1 MLLSILGWVLP
12 FAVIIGIFVYISR
25 KAQGQMGSIMSI
37 GRSKAKLYSTERP
50 STTFD
55 DVAGYDGVKL
65 EISEVVDFL
74 KTPARFKDIGA
85 RIPKGILLVGPPG
98 TGKTLLARA
107 VAGEAGVP
115 FMSVSG
121 SDFMEMFVGVGAS
134 RVRDLFATARKQAP
148 AIVFI
153 DEIDSIGRKRGA
165 GLGGGHDEREQ
176 TLNQMLSEMD
186 GFDPTEGI
194 VVMAATNRP
203 DILDAAILR
212 PGRFDRQIVVPLP
225 DLEERL
231 PILRVHCKDK
241 RIDPTVDLGKVARGT
256 PGMSGADL
264 ANLVNEAALHA
275 VRRGSEIIQNVD
287 FEASRDRVLMGQR
300 RESLVLSGPEKER
313 VAFHEAGHAVVAYVL
328 AEADPVHKVTIL
340 PTGLALGVT
349 MQLPMEERHIHP
361 RQHIEDTLAVRMGGR
376 AAELLVYGDL
386 STGAANDLVGNT
398 ELARKMVR
406 EWGMSDRVGPMAWGS
421 QGQVFLGEDL
431 MHTRDYSEHTSQ
443 IIDDEVELILR
454 AQEQRALEALSRHRG
469 GLDAVAR
476 GLLDE
481 ETIDGETV
489 GNLVDQAYG
498 RPVHGRGSRRFPRS
512 SSPSSTA
519 RPVPRTSTARRPRT
533 RRPAA
538 TGQPRP
544 AGRVTPTN
552 VRRFPAVRTPRWTP
566 RWATQPSTAASRTP
580 RPRHH
585 RPRCLSP
592 SPPEARTVRRKLLA
606 GSVRRSPRRG
616 RRLRHR
622 RRLVTGRSRPPGRLL
637 PHRRRH
643 ADGGRAHPPPESE
656 ENGKPLKETMPGAP
670 VGPLSASTDTGSDA
684 VTVNTRRPPTA
695 AGPSTINLPGETVNL
710 ATVAPESVSIA
721 TCAGDDPGSATATL
735 RVVAPAMPGAPGTPG
750 PGSSHWSEIVVLP
763 EVEPQTG
770 DRAPDAP
777 VTDLPATIGPVAS
790 MLTE

>member
-1 MLLSILGWVLP
+1 MVIYAVIAIAVLSVLIVPNLLHKTNTNPLTYNTFLTDIQGKQIHTATIDQTTGVITGTLADGRSYTVNGPNPVTDSELNALKPLGSNYKLVTPTSNPLVGILGWVLP
-12 FAVIIGIFVYISR
+12 FVLIGAVFFYVSR

-74 KTPARFKDIGA
+74 KTPARFKEIGA

-225 DLEERL
+225 DLDERL
-231 PILRVHCKDK
+231 PILQVHCKDK
-241 RIDPTVDLGKVARGT
+241 RVDPSVDLGTVARGT

-275 VRRGSEIIQNVD
+275 VRRGSKVIQNVD

-300 RESLVLSGPEKER
+300 RESLVLSGAEKER
-313 VAFHEAGHAVVAYVL
+313 VAFHEGGHAVLAYVL
-328 AEADPVHKVTIL
+328 PEADPVHKVTIL
-340 PTGLALGVT
+340 PTGMALGVT

-361 RQHIEDTLAVRMGGR
+361 RQHIEDSLAVRMGGR

-386 STGAANDLVGNT
+386 STGASNDLVGNT

-406 EWGMSDRVGPMAWGS
+406 EWGMSDKIGPMAWGS

-443 IIDDEVELILR
+443 IIDDEVEIILR
-454 AQEQRALEALSRHRG
+454 AQEERALEVLARHRG

-476 GLLDE
+476 ALLDE

-489 GNLVDQAYG
+489 GQLVDTAYG
-498 RPVHGRGSRRFPRS
+498 RPVHEHGVK
-512 SSPSSTA
+512 T
-519 RPVPRTSTARRPRT
+519 VPPIF
-533 RRPAA
+533 
-538 TGQPRP
+538 
-544 AGRVTPTN
+544 V
-552 VRRFPAVRTPRWTP
+552 
-566 RWATQPSTAASRTP
+566 ASQ
-580 RPRHH
+580 H
-585 RPRCLSP
+585 
-592 SPPEARTVRRKLLA
+592 
-606 GSVRRSPRRG
+606 
-616 RRLRHR
+616 
-622 RRLVTGRSRPPGRLL
+622 
-637 PHRRRH
+637 
-643 ADGGRAHPPPESE
+643 
-656 ENGKPLKETMPGAP
+656 
-670 VGPLSASTDTGSDA
+670 GPTGSDN
-684 VTVNTRRPPTA
+684 VDGPPGGANGTA
-695 AGPSTINLPGETVNL
+695 PGVADGAAPRDGVGTGAGEAPAPTGSPEGGLGEAEVSTGGGVSRAAHASDQEGAAEPAQPANPADPAQQAGEGHV
-710 ATVAPESVSIA
+710 
-721 TCAGDDPGSATATL
+721 GSAPWPPPPDPAAHWPQ
-735 RVVAPAMPGAPGTPG
+735 APSPIPAQPPGHWPKKAPWP
-750 PGSSHWSEIVVLP
+750 PP
-763 EVEPQTG
+763 P
-770 DRAPDAP
+770 P
-777 VTDLPATIGPVAS
+777 PAS
-790 MLTE
+790 R